1 MASRLS
7 ARRKRS
13 SKRNHPASSLLRQG
27 RSSQSGRRQSTLV
40 ESKIRQNMSHTP
52 RSAPIRRRWSMSRRR
67 VRMIRSSGNSIIHG
81 SLLLRDDESMVYFHF
96 SPLALDFICYREA
109 EKKRNR
115 LRCGTPAINHGT
127 AGSLNQ
133 CVDWVSKS
141 HAGPFV
147 SPKDTDIWGRQ
158 DRAHK

>member
-1 MASRLS
+1 
-7 ARRKRS
+7 
-13 SKRNHPASSLLRQG
+13 
-27 RSSQSGRRQSTLV
+27 
-40 ESKIRQNMSHTP
+40 
-52 RSAPIRRRWSMSRRR
+52 MSRRR
-67 VRMIRSSGNSIIHG
+67 TKTIRSSGSNMIHG
-81 SLLLRDDESMVYFHF
+81 LLLLRDDESMVYFRLG
-96 SPLALDFICYREA
+96 PLALDFVCYREA

-147 SPKDTDIWGRQ
+147 SPKGTDIWG
-158 DRAHK
+158 